1 MNILYLSNTITALV
15 VFVIFKIYYRRLNVE
30 LHRLKHEA
38 FQRLAKEKA
47 TAKITPSSSQRVS
60 YQKRKEPTLMQD
72 PTKRKSLQ
80 PGNILNTK
88 EVKTKTMAD
97 VKNFDHKF
105 FGTVLELDGRTLV
118 DSLPKKLHLLEC
130 VDGITYI
137 DGQQVN
143 IHPDDMLRLVRSI
156 E

>member
-1 MNILYLSNTITALV
+1 MNIYVSNAITAIV
-15 VFVIFKIYYRRLNVE
+15 VFLLLQWRHKRFNVE
-30 LHRLKHEA
+30 LHRLKHEE

-47 TAKITPSSSQRVS
+47 IKKITPSSSQRAS
-60 YQKRKEPTLMQD
+60 YQKRAEPSLMQD

-80 PGNILNTK
+80 PGNILTTK
-88 EVKTKTMAD
+88 EIKTKTLAD
-97 VKNFDHKF
+97 IKNFDHKF
-105 FGTVLELDGRTLV
+105 FGTVLELEGRTLV

-130 VDGITYI
+130 VDGVTYI

-143 IHPDDMLRLVRSI
+143 IHPDDMLKLVRSI